1 MKAYKYTILIIDHE
15 DIGKEDIS
23 SCLKNAKYINPEIMH
38 IQEADIGDWSDSHPL
53 NHNETQKDEFNRL
66 FNN

>member
-1 MKAYKYTILIIDHE
+1 MKSYKYTILIIDHE

-38 IQEADIGDWSDSHPL
+38 IQEADIGDWSDLHPF

-66 FNN
+66 FTN

>member
-15 DIGKEDIS
+15 EIGKDDIS
-23 SCLKNAKYINPEIMH
+23 SCLKNAKYINPQIMN

-53 NHNETQKDEFNRL
+53 NNNETQKDEFNCL

>member
-1 MKAYKYTILIIDHE
+1 M
-15 DIGKEDIS
+15 
-23 SCLKNAKYINPEIMH
+23 N

-53 NHNETQKDEFNRL
+53 NNNETQKDEFNRL

>member
-15 DIGKEDIS
+15 NIGKDDIS
-23 SCLKNAKYINPEIMH
+23 ECFKNTNYINTEIMG
-38 IQEADIGDWSDSHPL
+38 IQEADIGEWNDEHPL